1 MSLSGLTT
9 HTTPGERQ
17 CNFLLISRCAA
28 DFPNYR
34 CGAVLEVAHEPL
46 QNSFRNRGDL
56 PETTAEKVA
65 LSSPRR
71 LTVKLRGRPSAPAK
85 RRGTLH

>member
-1 MSLSGLTT
+1 
-9 HTTPGERQ
+9 
-17 CNFLLISRCAA
+17 
-28 DFPNYR
+28 
-34 CGAVLEVAHEPL
+34 VAHEPL

-71 LTVKLRGRPSAPAK
+71 LTVKLRGCPSAPAK
-85 RRGTLH
+85 RRGTLY